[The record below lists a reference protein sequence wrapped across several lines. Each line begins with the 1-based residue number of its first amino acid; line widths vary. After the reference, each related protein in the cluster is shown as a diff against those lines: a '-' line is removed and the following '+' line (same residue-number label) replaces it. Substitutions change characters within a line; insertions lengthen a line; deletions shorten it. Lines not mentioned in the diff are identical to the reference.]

1 MGSDHREG
9 LRLSTRGDDRAYI
22 GGPLADHL
30 GTTNSEAEQTLAAR
44 LSASY
49 PTATEAIRVEE
60 FGSIGSEE
68 PGALVSWVDCEGER
82 RKVEDVF
89 PPFLGS
95 GGGAIL
101 PPALSSGDV
110 IEPVAAWWAVLLA
123 LSSVARYRPD
133 LWRASLDR
141 DRTPIAIAVEDGI
154 ARTRELMPIIVMW
167 AITGQGWN
175 R

>member
-1 MGSDHREG
+1 MGDGHREG
-9 LRLSTRGDDRAYI
+9 LRLNTRGDDRAYI
-22 GGPLADHL
+22 AGPLADVL
-30 GTTNSEAEQTLAAR
+30 GTSNDEAEQTLARR
-44 LSASY
+44 LRQSY
-49 PTATEAIRVEE
+49 PTAAEAIRVEE
-60 FGSIGSEE
+60 FGSIDGEE
-68 PGALVSWVDCEGER
+68 PSALVSWVDDEGET
-82 RKVEDVF
+82 RKVDDVF
-89 PPFLGS
+89 PPFLGN
-95 GGGAIL
+95 GGGTIL
-101 PPALSSGDV
+101 PPALSSGDI

-141 DRTPIAIAVEDGI
+141 DTTPIAIAVEDGI